1 MKVALIKSPLAEK
14 KWRAVFT
21 DEDGKGGDGAP
32 SRGVTHTD
40 FGSAGMTDYT
50 LSKDP
55 LRRANYL
62 SRHRSRENW
71 NDYTSAGA
79 LSRHLLWGDSTS
91 LQQNLRNFK
100 RRFSLQ

>member
-1 MKVALIKSPLAEK
+1 MKLTLIKSPNPEK

-21 DEDGKGGDGAP
+21 DKDGKE
-32 SRGVTHTD
+32 THTD

-55 LRRANYL
+55 LRRARYL
-62 SRHRSRENW
+62 SRHKSRENW
-71 NDYTSAGA
+71 RDPTSAGA
-79 LSRHLLWGDSTS
+79 LSRYLLWGDSTS

-100 RRFSLQ
+100 SRFSLS